1 MANTPTLRF
10 GTDESIYIQREG
22 RSKFTCPGDSTTTY
36 CVTTVYEIVK
46 CGDIGCTQLTGGV
59 NGCARPISRS
69 TCATRRTQ
77 LSTTPAMSALN
88 SIWNEVMDA
97 VQVWLVENE
106 MTDLLGVLQEIK
118 DNKGVILEYVAAEIE
133 STTTVLAADFKAAII
148 EAITIIVPAAANLLP
163 LTNPISFALLV
174 WDIMNWDIFMVK
186 AW

>member
-1 MANTPTLRF
+1 
-10 GTDESIYIQREG
+10 
-22 RSKFTCPGDSTTTY
+22 
-36 CVTTVYEIVK
+36 
-46 CGDIGCTQLTGGV
+46 
-59 NGCARPISRS
+59 
-69 TCATRRTQ
+69 
-77 LSTTPAMSALN
+77 MSALN

>member
-1 MANTPTLRF
+1 
-10 GTDESIYIQREG
+10 
-22 RSKFTCPGDSTTTY
+22 
-36 CVTTVYEIVK
+36 
-46 CGDIGCTQLTGGV
+46 
-59 NGCARPISRS
+59 
-69 TCATRRTQ
+69 
-77 LSTTPAMSALN
+77 
-88 SIWNEVMDA
+88 MDA